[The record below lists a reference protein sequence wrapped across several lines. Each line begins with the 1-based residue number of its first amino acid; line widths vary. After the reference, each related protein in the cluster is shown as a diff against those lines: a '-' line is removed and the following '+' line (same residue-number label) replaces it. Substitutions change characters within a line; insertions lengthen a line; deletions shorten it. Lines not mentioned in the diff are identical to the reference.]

1 MLYLACVWIAQDYS
15 SKILPL
21 VLQEGIYYIDKKAS
35 ITIIN
40 IVTRSQYELRKYD
53 CQKDASPNFF

>member
-1 MLYLACVWIAQDYS
+1 MLQDLMSIPEVANENDATDQDYS

-35 ITIIN
+35 ITM
-40 IVTRSQYELRKYD
+40 TRRHLLH
-53 CQKDASPNFF
+53 